1 MRDRWTALFRQT
13 QHNRSLLVWTPARR
27 SLSTFYQPSVSR
39 RPLNCAI
46 PLISSLDRPPPVL
59 WDKRPFFKPCRLAT
73 LKPERIRSRS
83 EEPITRLA
91 PFTFG
96 LL

>member
-1 MRDRWTALFRQT
+1 MRDRWTAPFRQA

-27 SLSTFYQPSVSR
+27 SLSMSYQPSVSR

-46 PLISSLDRPPPVL
+46 LLITSRDRPPPVP
-59 WDKRPFFKPCRLAT
+59 WDKRPFFKPYRLAT
-73 LKPERIRSRS
+73 PEPERIPSRS
-83 EEPITRLA
+83 EELITRLA
-91 PFTFG
+91 PFAFG